1 MAVRGWGEGGSLGG
15 PVTPIGAF
23 LNTIGCTNRQT
34 IEPRAS
40 WKEKDSGVQRRD
52 RGTKDISKQVFG
64 SESRRDHVEG
74 WQKLPMIETN
84 VP

>member
-1 MAVRGWGEGGSLGG
+1 MVEGEGGSLGRLG
-15 PVTPIGAF
+15 TPGGAF
-23 LNTIGCTNRQT
+23 INADGCTNRQT

-40 WKEKDSGVQRRD
+40 WKGKVSSGVQRRD
-52 RGTKDISKQVFG
+52 RGTKDISRQVSG